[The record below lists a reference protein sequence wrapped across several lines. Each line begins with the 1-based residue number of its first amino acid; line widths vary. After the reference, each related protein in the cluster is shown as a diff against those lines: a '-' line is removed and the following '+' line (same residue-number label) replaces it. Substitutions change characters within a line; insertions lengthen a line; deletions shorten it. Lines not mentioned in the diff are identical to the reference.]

1 MSDPGPSLQSATL
14 PEQADAGAPT
24 QGLGV
29 VAVSFAVAAWS
40 GMCGIG
46 GGLFA
51 VPLLHFV
58 YKMKLKEAIPISLSL
73 VAAATISGTVT
84 EALRADSAINWGIVL
99 GLVAGSLV
107 GAPVGFRVAQRVNS
121 RILKQIFVV
130 LLVFVGTR
138 ILGFVPQA
146 FAAGPNGL
154 PVNTVGLPE
163 YAISVLIGFGGGFV
177 SPLLGIGGGLIA
189 VPALLFGVPAI
200 GYYGARACSLA
211 MATVTSTRS
220 LALYWRA
227 GSLDLRRSLSVALG
241 AALGAWLGVYL
252 VHIDGVKDIAQK
264 MLGVTLLLVAVRFLF
279 DLRRKP
285 AGG

>member
-1 MSDPGPSLQSATL
+1 MSDPRPSLQNSPL
-14 PEQADAGAPT
+14 PEQVEEGAPT
-24 QGLGV
+24 QGPGV

-51 VPLLHFV
+51 VPILHFV
-58 YKMKLKEAIPISLSL
+58 YKMRLKEAIPISLSL

-84 EALRADSAINWGIVL
+84 EALRADSALDWGIVL

-107 GAPVGFRVAQRVNS
+107 GAPLGFKVAQRVNS
-121 RILKQIFVV
+121 RRLKQIFIV
-130 LLVFVGTR
+130 LLLFVGTR

-146 FAAGPNGL
+146 FAAGVDGL
-154 PVNTVGLPE
+154 PVNTVGLSE

-177 SPLLGIGGGLIA
+177 SPLLGIGGGLVA

-220 LALYWRA
+220 LLLYWRA
-227 GSLDLRRSLSVALG
+227 GQLDLRRSISVALG
-241 AALGAWLGVYL
+241 AALGAWVGVYL
-252 VHIDGVKDIAQK
+252 VHIDGIKDIAQK
-264 MLGVTLLLVAVRFLF
+264 MLGATLLLVAVRFLF

-285 AGG
+285 TVG